1 MGNVVIRGHN
11 KFICFVKG
19 FFADENSEMRKAFLS
34 TAGALRD
41 SFKFMHTKTA
51 ELLEKFGYN
60 E

>member
-1 MGNVVIRGHN
+1 MYNI
-11 KFICFVKG
+11 KG
-19 FFADENSEMRKAFLS
+19 FFADDNSELKKAFLS

-41 SFKFMHTKTA
+41 SFKFMHTSTP

>member
-1 MGNVVIRGHN
+1 MRGCN
-11 KFICFVKG
+11 KLICFIKG
-19 FFADENSEMRKAFLS
+19 FFADENSELRKAFLS

-41 SFKFMHTKTA
+41 SFKFMHTATA